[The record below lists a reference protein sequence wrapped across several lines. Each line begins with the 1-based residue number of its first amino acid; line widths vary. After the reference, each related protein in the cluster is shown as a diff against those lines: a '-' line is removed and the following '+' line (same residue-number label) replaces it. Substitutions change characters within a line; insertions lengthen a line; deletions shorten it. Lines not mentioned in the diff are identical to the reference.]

1 MQEKWLISALT
12 LCLLAACGGSSS
24 DSNNT
29 SGINDPSHPRGQTK
43 QNKIIGPES
52 PAGEWLWANKRGP
65 EYRWP
70 DELDGYSR
78 YNLLVDGQSLASE
91 DRGTYK
97 QGINSLLL
105 PRGFYSGTAQ
115 TVYSGQHEKDQ
126 KRTSQDLA
134 LRSFRGFYAGA
145 YAYGRHDGD
154 PVMDYGRM
162 YYTTPTPYDNL
173 PTSGRALYQGRVF
186 DHNAQNDAKLNYVID
201 FGKHVG
207 SGEVSANTLHEKFE
221 LAESPIGQ
229 HDGLYG
235 TYYGVKGGD
244 VMVNDIYTGGKRG
257 TYNLVISG
265 TRAEE
270 VVGDINYLDA
280 YGSPAG
286 QQVFHGERGEV
297 VK

>member
-12 LCLLAACGGSSS
+12 LCLVAACGGS
-24 DSNNT
+24 DDNNT
-29 SGINDPSHPRGQTK
+29 AADPTPRGQTK
-43 QNKIIGPES
+43 QNKIIAPES
-52 PAGEWLWANKRGP
+52 PAGEWIWANKRGA

-70 DELDGYSR
+70 DELDGYSH
-78 YNLLVDGQSLASE
+78 YNLTVDGQSLASE
-91 DRGTYK
+91 DRGAYK
-97 QGINSLLL
+97 MGTNSMTL

-115 TVYSGQHEKDQ
+115 TEYSSQNDKNK
-126 KRTSQDLA
+126 KRVSQDLA

-154 PVMDYGRM
+154 PVMDTGRM

-173 PTSGRALYQGRVF
+173 PTSGRALYVGRVF
-186 DHNAQNDAKLNYVID
+186 DHNAQNDAKLNYVVD
-201 FGKHVG
+201 FSNHKG
-207 SGEVSANTLHEKFE
+207 SGEISANTLHEKFE
-221 LAESPIGQ
+221 LAEAPIGQ
-229 HDGLYG
+229 HEGLYG
-235 TYYGVKGGD
+235 TYYGVSKGD
-244 VMVNDIYTGGKRG
+244 VIAHDVYTGGKRG

-270 VVGDINYLDA
+270 VVGDVNYTDP
-280 YGSPAG
+280 YGNESF